1 MLEDEQRQISCL
13 IEEKGER
20 KAENEHINQ
29 KHRAGRQFQ
38 LGKQETV
45 GLLQGKWLS
54 QQSQKKR

>member
-1 MLEDEQRQISCL
+1 MEIRTFVAS